1 MRANLDRMR
10 GLHMADAIA
19 FTLAAKIGQ
28 AQAGKLIAEAS
39 RKAMTEKR
47 HFEEVLRAD
56 ERIMAHL
63 SAGDLGRLFE
73 PTAYQGVAQT
83 FIERLIASTKMRSHG
98 RS

>member
-1 MRANLDRMR
+1 
-10 GLHMADAIA
+10 MADAIA
-19 FTLAAKIGQ
+19 FTLAAKIGR
-28 AQAGKLIAEAS
+28 ADAHKLIAQAS
-39 RKAMTEKR
+39 QKAIADKR
-47 HFEEVLRAD
+47 HFEEVLRED

-73 PTAYQGVAQT
+73 PMAYQGVAQT